1 MSSIR
6 PHAPQA
12 HLLIEQHGSP
22 LYVYDTRELCR
33 CYTRFV
39 AAFQHPRT
47 ECHYAIVCN
56 KNPALVAELLEL
68 GAGVHANTPGD
79 AFAALQAGATAEQIV
94 YSGTNLTDDDIEL
107 LTAAGIHLNL
117 DSLDQLE
124 RFARI
129 APGGDVGL
137 RMLMEDTAGRSRI
150 GLTPAELPEALVV
163 ARRAG
168 VSVTGVHMYA
178 GTHTRS
184 HDRFVACL
192 ERTIDA
198 AVQLPDLEFID
209 LGGGF
214 GVAYRRNQDAL
225 DLAVLGAEVD
235 RRMAALE
242 HRVGRPLRLLLE
254 PGRILVA
261 TCGTLLV
268 RVVSVK
274 QRGGR
279 RFVGVDSSVAHFVVP
294 SVYGAFHRVEVMNPR
309 SQPLEV
315 PTDLCGNT
323 THSQDFLGRSLRL
336 PELRPGDVI
345 AIRDVGAYGYAMS
358 SHFLNRPRPAE
369 VVLDDAGVPSLTTR
383 REQLEDLTA
392 LTSGSAA

>member
-1 MSSIR
+1 M
-6 PHAPQA
+6 P
-12 HLLIEQHGSP
+12 
-22 LYVYDTRELCR
+22 R
-33 CYTRFV
+33 C
-39 AAFQHPRT
+39 
-47 ECHYAIVCN
+47 
-56 KNPALVAELLEL
+56 
-68 GAGVHANTPGD
+68 
-79 AFAALQAGATAEQIV
+79 
-94 YSGTNLTDDDIEL
+94 
-107 LTAAGIHLNL
+107 
-117 DSLDQLE
+117 
-124 RFARI
+124 
-129 APGGDVGL
+129 
-137 RMLMEDTAGRSRI
+137 
-150 GLTPAELPEALVV
+150 
-163 ARRAG
+163 
-168 VSVTGVHMYA
+168 
-178 GTHTRS
+178 
-184 HDRFVACL
+184 
-192 ERTIDA
+192 
-198 AVQLPDLEFID
+198 QLPDLEFID

-369 VVLDDAGVPSLTTR
+369 VVLDDG
-383 REQLEDLTA
+383 
-392 LTSGSAA
+392 GSAVADHPPRAAGRPDGAYIGQRGMRHCPQCGGGRAAVACD